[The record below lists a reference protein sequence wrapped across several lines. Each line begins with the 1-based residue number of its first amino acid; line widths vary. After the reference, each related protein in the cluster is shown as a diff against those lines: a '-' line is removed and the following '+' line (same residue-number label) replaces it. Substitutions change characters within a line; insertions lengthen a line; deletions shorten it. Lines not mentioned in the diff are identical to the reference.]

1 MKNLFTYCEFGA
13 DLSDNHRDQLALSVA
28 SGASQSSKNYSEG
41 VNNYIGSDKTDRKAA
56 LLTSKQQKTVA
67 DGKGDTQLQSAEDH
81 TQQCSDTDESRAAR
95 QPQQPSISTL
105 SKVM

>member
-1 MKNLFTYCEFGA
+1 MLKNLFTYCEFGA

-28 SGASQSSKNYSEG
+28 SGASRSSKNYSEG
-41 VNNYIGSDKTDRKAA
+41 VNPKRGGEANYIDSDKTDRKAA

-81 TQQCSDTDESRAAR
+81 TQQ
-95 QPQQPSISTL
+95 
-105 SKVM
+105 